1 MGGVVMKINI
11 TRKDWLFLIA
21 CIGLGILAEVSFLH
35 GRVGLSYLVF
45 ISGFYLVVLLR
56 FRLSFNHLRIGLLF
70 MVVIWILC
78 GSFLFSDILLFLYLN
93 FLLFTIILFF
103 YIIIFS
109 FSIYFM
115 IHISHIFN
123 L

>member
-56 FRLSFNHLRIGLLF
+56 FRLSFNHRRIGLLF
-70 MVVIWILC
+70 MVVIWILS
-78 GSFLFSDILLFLYLN
+78 GSYLFYDNYLFYNLILLFFSVLIFFYH
-93 FLLFTIILFF
+93 LFF
-103 YIIIFS
+103 
-109 FSIYFM
+109 
-115 IHISHIFN
+115 
-123 L
+123 LC